1 MCVCVH
7 TYIYTY
13 CTHMC
18 VYACLCTCAH
28 VGLIAIDA
36 DCVKY
41 SNLCLF
47 RCSNSNRQQWKKEQS
62 SKCLVYICLCVSVV
76 ECLCACISLHLCT
89 RFHLI
94 IITVA
99 VLNS

>member
-1 MCVCVH
+1 MYV
-7 TYIYTY
+7 YTY

-41 SNLCLF
+41 VLESFVCLGVVTAIGNNG
-47 RCSNSNRQQWKKEQS
+47 RKSRA
-62 SKCLVYICLCVSVV
+62 VSVWRTY
-76 ECLCACISLHLCT
+76 AC
-89 RFHLI
+89 
-94 IITVA
+94 V
-99 VLNS
+99 